1 MFSSLTV
8 IQRISAGFAVL
19 AALLVAVGLAGL
31 IGQNRVNDALVNVSD
46 ATTVRVGSQSLTVS
60 LLEVG
65 RLADS
70 FHATRDIAALQALRT
85 RFDETKTHIDATQH
99 EFSRISEGDDTLKRA
114 TDAFRASLSAVFDA
128 SGQLFAAHGR
138 HAELLKPIESGRG
151 TLEDS
156 ADELDAELAD
166 KLDHGGNREAL
177 GKLQKK
183 VKQGVIAATDAMQRP
198 VLASARIAQKD
209 VVLIAKDI
217 QSGAEQLGGKD
228 KALADKL
235 LAYADQLA
243 SEKAPLTLFVQGMEF
258 EEQAAQALA
267 ELNKR
272 IDQARH
278 ALEKVNSV
286 AATQMDAARAAGEST
301 SRTANASILVMSVLA
316 LAIAGATAHFVT
328 RSIRLPLARVVT
340 QLKLVAQGDMTQRVS
355 VRSQDEFGDLARW
368 VNELTEKL
376 RTMLDGIATDAVRLA
391 DASEQTAAVTQ
402 QTHAGIAQQKQQT
415 EGMVTA
421 MREMAGSVAEVA
433 DSATRALQEIKAA
446 REVAEQG
453 QQVIGSSLDTINALA
468 GNITTASD
476 VVARLNEYSTQIGHV
491 IDVIQGVAEQTNLL
505 ALNAAIEAARAGEA
519 GRGFAVVAD
528 EVRTL
533 ASRTRQSTSEIQQMV
548 ESLQAGVRDAVVVMS
563 ASRKETDSSVV
574 QAAAAGQALDAI
586 LQSMRQVD
594 AMNASIASAAATQRQ
609 VTGDMSRSVSEI
621 SEIAV
626 QTAAGAEQTAG
637 SAKELAGLAE
647 RLQRMVGQFR
657 T

>member
-1 MFSSLTV
+1 V
-8 IQRISAGFAVL
+8 IQRISAGFAIL

-31 IGQNRVNDALVNVSD
+31 IGQNRVNNALANVAD
-46 ATTVRVGSQSLTVS
+46 ATTVRVGSQALTVS

-70 FHATRDIAALQALRT
+70 FHATRDAAALQDLRT
-85 RFDETKTHIDATQH
+85 RFDETKTRIEATQH

-114 TDAFRASLSAVFDA
+114 TEAFRTSLAAVLDA
-128 SGQLFAAHGR
+128 SRQLFDAHGR
-138 HAELLKPIESGRG
+138 HVELLKPIDSGRG
-151 TLEDS
+151 ALEDS

-166 KLDHGGNREAL
+166 RLDHGGNRETL

-209 VVLIAKDI
+209 VVLIAKDV
-217 QSGAEQLGGKD
+217 QAG
-228 KALADKL
+228 
-235 LAYADQLA
+235 ADQLSA
-243 SEKAPLTLFVQGMEF
+243 KDKPLGDKLQAYAALLAGDKAPLSLFVQGMEL
-258 EEQAAQALA
+258 EEQSAQALA

-272 IDQARH
+272 IDEARH
-278 ALEKVNSV
+278 ALEKVN
-286 AATQMDAARAAGEST
+286 AAAIAQMDTARAAGEST
-301 SRTANASILVMSVLA
+301 SRAATASIVVMGVIA
-316 LAIAGATAHFVT
+316 LAIAGAIAYFVT
-328 RSIRLPLARVVT
+328 QSIRVPLARVVA

-376 RTMLDGIATDAVRLA
+376 RAMLEGIATDAVRLA
-391 DASEQTAAVTQ
+391 GASEQTAAVTQ
-402 QTHAGIAQQKQQT
+402 QTHTGIAQQKQQT
-415 EGMVTA
+415 DGMVTA
-421 MREMAGSVAEVA
+421 MHEMAGSVAEVA
-433 DSATRALQEIKAA
+433 DSANRALREIKAA
-446 REVAEQG
+446 RDVAEQG
-453 QQVIGSSLDTINALA
+453 QQVIGTSLDTINALA
-468 GNITTASD
+468 GNIQTASD
-476 VVARLNEYSTQIGHV
+476 VVARLNEYSARIGRV
-491 IDVIQGVAEQTNLL
+491 VDVIQGVAEQTNLL

-533 ASRTRQSTSEIQQMV
+533 ASRTRESTSEIQQMV
-548 ESLQAGVRDAVVVMS
+548 ESLQAGMRDAVDVMG

-574 QAAAAGQALDAI
+574 QAAAAGQALDEI
-586 LQSMRQVD
+586 LRSMRQVD

-609 VTGDMSRSVSEI
+609 VTGGMSRSVSEI
-621 SEIAV
+621 SEIAE

-657 T
+657 I